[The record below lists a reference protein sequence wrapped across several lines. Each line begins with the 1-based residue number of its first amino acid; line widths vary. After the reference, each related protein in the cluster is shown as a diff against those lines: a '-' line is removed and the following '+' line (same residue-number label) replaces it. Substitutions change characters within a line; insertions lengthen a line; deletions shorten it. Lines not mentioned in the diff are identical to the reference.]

1 MGNFILYFLFFTLIF
16 PILSYVPEW
25 NLTSSGI
32 DLLQNSRTKEYL
44 VVERDMYQL
53 NTKLFRNVT
62 MTNSNILIK
71 HRFEAT
77 YSGTTVSG
85 EVDFDNIESS
95 YKERLTTPVIC
106 PKGKYHMYDIEKNQY
121 IIPND
126 FEEKG
131 DWELKCFMQRTNY
144 FLVLYKMNGEYNFYA
159 TTSDVYNLTRIN
171 GVFGEELYDF
181 ILRNEINDKEP
192 FGMASIIKLNNNL
205 VLKGSYLYNT
215 KGINITEV
223 GSKILTDAKKYSQ
236 VVFQNYSDNFYF
248 FTYNNVSDFTCGY
261 TSQYADKNYYHDVS
275 KYEIVKYSESPLIF
289 EGNVEILEMNFSLYN
304 KYAFYKIYNKDKNIT
319 YNGVIDVTLNKIIFN
334 TNEEVQSFSAYSN
347 NAMLAIVNNKAYKI
361 CGIKNQDET
370 DCADSCESGKSPVLD
385 LEKGTICG
393 SGCEGKYKLIPSEA
407 CSSNCDL
414 YKFIYNGTYCG
425 ECKYFYENKIYKF
438 YNDTTS
444 ECLETIPE
452 GTEEFDTDFH
462 LLQCK
467 SGYIFNGSTC
477 ITNCYET
484 CLRCSEYS
492 TNEKDQKCLSCIGNY
507 SLINGNCIQLSNCL
521 SQTQE
526 KCATC
531 NAESNLHGLCISCNN
546 NYLKANYTII
556 HTEFL
561 DCFKEGD
568 NSFINFYYDNDT
580 DQYRP
585 CYQTCKRCLKPGNRT
600 SQNCLE
606 CKFDFMLKP
615 FDNPYN
621 NCVPYTEY
629 YYRDSFDRF
638 KNLDIFQCP
647 EEAKYSVKE
656 KNFCIDDCK
665 KNSDYKNLYNG
676 NCVENCPSEETTNIN
691 NVCKV
696 NPNKCILGRNIIYLK
711 NNNLDFV
718 DTLVKRYSSEFN
730 YTDNFIS
737 LFENTEN
744 TNYTII
750 IYKNAECIKELGL
763 TMPYIIFNEC
773 YKKLQRA
780 YGITENLIVSL
791 ASKFENKQPVTITSL
806 YHPKSGLKLDA
817 ENICR
822 NDSVTI
828 WGNLESFFDKSDEL
842 KHYLLKQG
850 VNIFDSDSDFFTD
863 ICYDF
868 DNPLGKDITLNDRVK
883 LVFSDVTLCEKGCD
897 IKGINYENMSVECD
911 CSFNDIA
918 NNEII
923 NDNAF
928 LSNTI
933 GEVFELISSSNIFV
947 FKCTKYIFK
956 YFTRSIGSFLSLCAI
971 ASHIGLTLLYF
982 LSGRLHLKIYFFS
995 MTNSYLL
1002 YIKKIKK
1009 MGKNKNK
1016 EKHSPTK
1023 RGSKMKGKK
1032 SLKSDL
1038 LASKDM
1044 KSFNMLRQSKANLG
1058 LNKRK
1063 STFPMLIHNNIKNN
1077 NEKKNEKEI
1086 KIEVKKRVSKF
1097 NSENDENFI
1106 SNDIFNKKNMNKYF
1120 EEFMETN
1127 PDDMEYD
1134 DAIVLDK
1141 RKFCECLK
1149 ENIKENQIIANTF
1162 ITEDPLKPRSIKIMV
1177 FMLNLL
1183 LYFVVDALFI
1193 NEEVVAEIFQADEE
1207 EENFFSYLGRSIDEI
1222 FYAALVSIVIGMVE
1236 DFFFV
1241 EEKKIKGIF
1250 KREKDNQVNLKKEML
1265 ELLKD
1270 IQKRNFSFIIIVSI
1284 IILLSFY
1291 YLLCFNYA
1299 FPYTQIEWI
1308 KSSVTIIIFMQT
1320 LSVLRCIISS
1330 GLRFLSFK
1338 FKNERLY
1345 KYGKFLD

>member
-1 MGNFILYFLFFTLIF
+1 M
-16 PILSYVPEW
+16 
-25 NLTSSGI
+25 
-32 DLLQNSRTKEYL
+32 
-44 VVERDMYQL
+44 
-53 NTKLFRNVT
+53 
-62 MTNSNILIK
+62 
-71 HRFEAT
+71 
-77 YSGTTVSG
+77 
-85 EVDFDNIESS
+85 
-95 YKERLTTPVIC
+95 
-106 PKGKYHMYDIEKNQY
+106 
-121 IIPND
+121 
-126 FEEKG
+126 
-131 DWELKCFMQRTNY
+131 
-144 FLVLYKMNGEYNFYA
+144 
-159 TTSDVYNLTRIN
+159 
-171 GVFGEELYDF
+171 
-181 ILRNEINDKEP
+181 
-192 FGMASIIKLNNNL
+192 
-205 VLKGSYLYNT
+205 
-215 KGINITEV
+215 
-223 GSKILTDAKKYSQ
+223 
-236 VVFQNYSDNFYF
+236 
-248 FTYNNVSDFTCGY
+248 
-261 TSQYADKNYYHDVS
+261 
-275 KYEIVKYSESPLIF
+275 
-289 EGNVEILEMNFSLYN
+289 
-304 KYAFYKIYNKDKNIT
+304 
-319 YNGVIDVTLNKIIFN
+319 
-334 TNEEVQSFSAYSN
+334 
-347 NAMLAIVNNKAYKI
+347 
-361 CGIKNQDET
+361 
-370 DCADSCESGKSPVLD
+370 
-385 LEKGTICG
+385 
-393 SGCEGKYKLIPSEA
+393 
-407 CSSNCDL
+407 
-414 YKFIYNGTYCG
+414 
-425 ECKYFYENKIYKF
+425 
-438 YNDTTS
+438 
-444 ECLETIPE
+444 
-452 GTEEFDTDFH
+452 
-462 LLQCK
+462 
-467 SGYIFNGSTC
+467 
-477 ITNCYET
+477 
-484 CLRCSEYS
+484 
-492 TNEKDQKCLSCIGNY
+492 
-507 SLINGNCIQLSNCL
+507 
-521 SQTQE
+521 
-526 KCATC
+526 
-531 NAESNLHGLCISCNN
+531 
-546 NYLKANYTII
+546 
-556 HTEFL
+556 
-561 DCFKEGD
+561 
-568 NSFINFYYDNDT
+568 
-580 DQYRP
+580 
-585 CYQTCKRCLKPGNRT
+585 
-600 SQNCLE
+600 
-606 CKFDFMLKP
+606 
-615 FDNPYN
+615 
-621 NCVPYTEY
+621 
-629 YYRDSFDRF
+629 
-638 KNLDIFQCP
+638 
-647 EEAKYSVKE
+647 
-656 KNFCIDDCK
+656 
-665 KNSDYKNLYNG
+665 
-676 NCVENCPSEETTNIN
+676 
-691 NVCKV
+691 
-696 NPNKCILGRNIIYLK
+696 
-711 NNNLDFV
+711 
-718 DTLVKRYSSEFN
+718 
-730 YTDNFIS
+730 
-737 LFENTEN
+737 
-744 TNYTII
+744 
-750 IYKNAECIKELGL
+750 
-763 TMPYIIFNEC
+763 
-773 YKKLQRA
+773 
-780 YGITENLIVSL
+780 
-791 ASKFENKQPVTITSL
+791 
-806 YHPKSGLKLDA
+806 
-817 ENICR
+817 
-822 NDSVTI
+822 
-828 WGNLESFFDKSDEL
+828 
-842 KHYLLKQG
+842 
-850 VNIFDSDSDFFTD
+850 
-863 ICYDF
+863 
-868 DNPLGKDITLNDRVK
+868 GKDITLNDRVK

-897 IKGINYENMSVECD
+897 NKGINYENMSVECD

-918 NNEII
+918 NSEII

-933 GEVFELISSSNIFV
+933 GKVFELISSSNIFV

-982 LSGRLHLKIYFFS
+982 LRGRLYLKIYIFS

-1002 YIKKIKK
+1002 YIKK

-1032 SLKSDL
+1032 SLKSDF
-1038 LASKDM
+1038 LASKYM

-1063 STFPMLIHNNIKNN
+1063 SAFPMLIHNNIKNN